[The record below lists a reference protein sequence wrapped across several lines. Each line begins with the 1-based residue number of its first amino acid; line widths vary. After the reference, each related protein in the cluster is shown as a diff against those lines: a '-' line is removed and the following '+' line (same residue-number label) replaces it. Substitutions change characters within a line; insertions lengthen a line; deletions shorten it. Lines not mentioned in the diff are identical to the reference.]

1 MLVED
6 IIKEYTRLLPK
17 GWSLKSATYKP
28 HATYTWKVTI
38 QNDEHD
44 EVTATGHD
52 MHLIRAFHNAAA
64 MVRLPHEE

>member
-28 HATYTWKVTI
+28 HATYVWVVTI
-38 QNDEHD
+38 QDDED
-44 EVTATGHD
+44 TVTGYD
-52 MHLIRAFHNAAA
+52 IHLVKAFQNAAA